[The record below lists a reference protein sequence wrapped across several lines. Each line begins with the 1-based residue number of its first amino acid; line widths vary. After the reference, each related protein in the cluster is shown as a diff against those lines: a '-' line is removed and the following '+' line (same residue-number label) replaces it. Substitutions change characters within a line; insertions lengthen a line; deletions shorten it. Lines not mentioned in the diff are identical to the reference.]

1 MQLKKIATAI
11 LIDESARN
19 DRVLLL
25 RKQIA
30 NGQRSELWSGVSTDL
45 KDGAIPEEQVRT
57 EILNQTNIA
66 PDNLHL
72 LARGEMISRLDTS
85 SNNESEFYP
94 LLFGTTPPNKLN
106 LGPNFAES
114 QWVLPENIIDFDTTP
129 HFRDVFDAVYPIEV
143 LLLEK
148 GEDLKRRVRQ
158 ISLDQNRG
166 ASELAQDA
174 ARLLRNVALT
184 TTDVAILE
192 KSCLMVAECRPAV
205 APICNIAL
213 TILGAA
219 RGALSR
225 DPLAAAA
232 RSAKRMTAGLESAP
246 RLIAEFGRVYL
257 KGTAI
262 TFSASSAVRGALL
275 DNHDQITRVV
285 IAKSSTSMEGLEQA
299 KKLKKSGFIVEIVDE
314 SEVPNILDSVDFGL
328 IGASSYLGDGS
339 IVNRKGT
346 LALAN
351 AIVQHDRPFYVF
363 ADTLKLAPWTPDA
376 PITPEWEERQ
386 HDLMTT
392 ESQNKGGHPNFEIV
406 PSGLITK
413 YVTDEGIR
421 NPDHMAMLARSSA
434 KLWAQLNNANR

>member
-11 LIDESARN
+11 LIDESAQK

-25 RKQIA
+25 RKNISTDQQP
-30 NGQRSELWSGVSTDL
+30 GLWSGLSTNL
-45 KDGAIPEEQVRT
+45 EDGAIPEERARS
-57 EILNQTNIA
+57 EILNQTNIP

-85 SNNESEFYP
+85 LNNDWEIYP
-94 LLFGTTPPNKLN
+94 LLFGITPTSNLN
-106 LGPNFAES
+106 LDQMFVES
-114 QWVLPENIIDFDTTP
+114 QWVLPEQIIDFDTTP

-148 GEDLKRRVRQ
+148 GEDLRRRVRQ
-158 ISLDQNRG
+158 ISLDQKRG

-184 TTDVAILE
+184 TNDVAILE
-192 KSCLMVAECRPAV
+192 KSCLIVAECRPAV

-232 RSAKRMTAGLESAP
+232 RSAKRMTAGLESASQ
-246 RLIAEFGRVYL
+246 LIAEYGRVYL
-257 KGTAI
+257 KGTGI

-275 DNHDQITRVV
+275 ANQDQVTRVL
-285 IAKSSTSMEGLEQA
+285 IARSSTSMEGLDQA
-299 KKLKKSGFIVEIVDE
+299 TKLKQSGFNVEVIDE
-314 SEVPNILDSVDFGL
+314 SEVSKVLKSVDFGM

-351 AIVQHDRPFYVF
+351 AVVQQGLPFYVF

-376 PITPEWEERQ
+376 PIKLGWEERQ
-386 HDLMTT
+386 ESSMTT
-392 ESQNKGGHPNFEIV
+392 KSENIGGYPNFEIV
-406 PSGLITK
+406 PSDLITK

-421 NPDHMAMLARSSA
+421 NPDQMATLARSSA